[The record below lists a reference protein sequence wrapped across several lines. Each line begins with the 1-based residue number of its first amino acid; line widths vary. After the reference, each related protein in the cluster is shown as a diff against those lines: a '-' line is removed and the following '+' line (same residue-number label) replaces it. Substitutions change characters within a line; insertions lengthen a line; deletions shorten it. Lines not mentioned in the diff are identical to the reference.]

1 MVVATRRFKVLIEW
15 DPDDR
20 VWVTY
25 VPALNHLSTFG
36 STREEALQQTRD
48 AIVGYL
54 EAAAKEGIPVPHEAG
69 SSDIVDLEVSVP

>member
-1 MVVATRRFKVLIEW
+1 MAVATRRFKVLLEW

-36 STREEALQQTRD
+36 STREKALQQTRE

-54 EAAAKEGIPVPHEAG
+54 EAAAKEGIPVPHEPDA
-69 SSDIVDLEVSVP
+69 SDIVDLEVSVP